1 MSLLNRF
8 REFLDA
14 RREHDAVAQEMQF
27 HIEREIQHNLDAG
40 MSPVDARRKAMQDFG
55 GVERFRERARDE
67 RTGTRLTEFRASWL
81 DWKLGGRML
90 LKYPGLSIIGGFTLA
105 AAMGLGAGWFEFSWE
120 MRSGTLPLDEGDRIV
135 RLENWDAAAG
145 DVDPRAVH
153 DFLAWRDQLTS
164 IDHFGAYRDV
174 ERNLITSDG
183 RALPQKVAEISAS
196 AFALTRVPPLLGRLL
211 TDADA
216 EPGAQDVVVIGY
228 DLWHNR
234 FNADPG

>member
-1 MSLLNRF
+1 MSLINRI
-8 REFLDA
+8 RELVHA
-14 RREHDAVAQEMQF
+14 RAEHKAAAEEMQF
-27 HIEREIQHNLDAG
+27 HIDRETEHNIQLGLSAH
-40 MSPVDARRKAMQDFG
+40 DARRKAAQDFG
-55 GVERFRERARDE
+55 GIERFREAARDE
-67 RTGTRLTEFRASWL
+67 RTGTRFADFKASWL

-196 AFALTRVPPLLGRLL
+196 AFALTR
-211 TDADA
+211 
-216 EPGAQDVVVIGY
+216 
-228 DLWHNR
+228 
-234 FNADPG
+234 